1 MSGYVE
7 HLSLDAPVVRAA
19 AGERA
24 RVHPD
29 RGALAEEVRQFE
41 CAWGDAYIRRDV
53 SALEQIMADDYT
65 FTDPLGGVT
74 DKQQNLDYIS
84 SGLFRIE
91 DTHSRDVR
99 VRIYGETA
107 VVTALSIF
115 KASYKGVRVRG
126 RYQYTDVL
134 VRRQGRWYAVASQAT
149 LAERG
154 LLFLLFGRF
163 CGDRLNSLAACLD
176 SFAARLNSFAARLDS
191 FAALRRKIK
200 QALTRR

>member
-1 MSGYVE
+1 MSSYAGS
-7 HLSLDAPVVRAA
+7 LNLDAPL
-19 AGERA
+19 A
-24 RVHPD
+24 RVVTSAATEPT
-29 RGALAEEVRQFE
+29 RVELIEEVREFE
-41 CAWGDAYIRRDV
+41 YAWGVAYIRRDMC
-53 SALEQIMADDYT
+53 ALDGILADDYT

-74 DKQQNLDYIS
+74 DKRQNLDYIR

-115 KASYKGVRVRG
+115 KASYKGVKVQG

-134 VRRQGRWYAVASQAT
+134 VRRQGRWCAVASQAT

-163 CGDRLNSLAACLD
+163 CGDRFS
-176 SFAARLNSFAARLDS
+176 S
-191 FAALRRKIK
+191 FAALPRKIK
-200 QALTRR
+200 QILARRR

>member
-1 MSGYVE
+1 MTSYAG
-7 HLSLDAPVVRAA
+7 SLNPDAPLARAVAVAAMATEPSRAELVEEVREFEFAWGVAYIERDAA
-19 AGERA
+19 
-24 RVHPD
+24 
-29 RGALAEEVRQFE
+29 ALAE
-41 CAWGDAYIRRDV
+41 
-53 SALEQIMADDYT
+53 IMADDYT

-74 DKQQNLDYIS
+74 DKRQNLDYIR

-91 DTHSRDVR
+91 DTHSRDLC

-115 KASYKGVRVRG
+115 KASYKGVKVQG

-154 LLFLLFGRF
+154 LMFLLFGRF
-163 CGDRLNSLAACLD
+163 CGDRFS
-176 SFAARLNSFAARLDS
+176 S
-191 FAALRRKIK
+191 FAALPRKIK
-200 QALTRR
+200 QILARR

>member
-7 HLSLDAPVVRAA
+7 RLNLEAA
-19 AGERA
+19 AGRASAPERTRA
-24 RVHPD
+24 
-29 RGALAEEVRQFE
+29 ALVEEVRQFE
-41 CAWGDAYIRRDV
+41 CAWGEAYIRRDTA
-53 SALEQIMADDYT
+53 ALERILSDDYT

-74 DKQQNLDYIS
+74 DKRQNLDYIS

-115 KASYKGVRVRG
+115 RASYKGFKVRG

-154 LLFLLFGRF
+154 LLFLLFSRF
-163 CGDRLNSLAACLD
+163 CGDRLS
-176 SFAARLNSFAARLDS
+176 SFV
-191 FAALRRKIK
+191 ALPRKIK
-200 QALTRR
+200 QAIARRRASSRPS